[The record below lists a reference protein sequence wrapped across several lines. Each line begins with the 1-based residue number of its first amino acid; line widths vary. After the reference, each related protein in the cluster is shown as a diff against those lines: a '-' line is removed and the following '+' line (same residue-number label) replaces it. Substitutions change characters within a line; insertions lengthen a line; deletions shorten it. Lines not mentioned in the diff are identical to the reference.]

1 MGDHTE
7 SIRVE
12 FDPARITYARLLE
25 IFWENHEAGRR
36 PWSRQYKAA
45 VFYRNEEQKN
55 EANRSRDRE
64 AARIRQQGNTE
75 ILPAGTF

>member
-1 MGDHTE
+1 M
-7 SIRVE
+7 E